1 MCSRYYIDNSMLD
14 SMNILV
20 AHSFLSAMS
29 VSPHEVCPGQCA
41 PVIAQERHELS
52 LQEMKW
58 GFPQLRGKG
67 LFINARAETAL
78 QKRTFSESVLYRRC
92 VIPAVHFY
100 EWNAEKNRVTFSKKD
115 AGLLYMAGFFDLYQE
130 ESRFVILTT
139 QANPSV
145 APVHERMPLILGSE
159 DVEPWICRQELTE
172 SFLKKV
178 PAALTRCRNMSS
190 RIYLIIFGEE
200 EGVTSGD
207 VPGIGVLDVRSH
219 KERPVKVY
227 PRFFS
232 GYSPTI
238 IRS

>member
-14 SMNILV
+14 LMNIPV
-20 AHSFLSAMS
+20 AHSSQS
-29 VSPHEVCPGQCA
+29 VMRVPPHDVCPGQCA

-52 LQEMKW
+52 LREMKW

-92 VIPAVHFY
+92 VISAVHFY
-100 EWNAEKNRVTFSKKD
+100 EWDAEKNRVTFSKKD

-172 SFLKKV
+172 SFLQKV
-178 PAALTRCRNMSS
+178 PAALTRTQEYEQQNLFDYYR
-190 RIYLIIFGEE
+190 
-200 EGVTSGD
+200 
-207 VPGIGVLDVRSH
+207 
-219 KERPVKVY
+219 
-227 PRFFS
+227 
-232 GYSPTI
+232 
-238 IRS
+238 